1 MLANGAFHSKLVYL
15 ITLWGGAQQY
25 LIEALQIQQLIAAR
39 TVCGRQSVR
48 WSRRRILNR
57 VGWLSVRQLVE
68 YHTILQAHKIL
79 TTKQPAVLYGSLI
92 SGKTHQYNTRSVAG
106 GHIRLPLN
114 ASLRRFRYRAIISY
128 NKVPA
133 DIKVGSVGTVKKKLK
148 DMDSKKCSNGF
159 QMKQIN
165 KFLRRTR
172 P

>member
-1 MLANGAFHSKLVYL
+1 MYL

-79 TTKQPAVLYGSLI
+79 TTKQPAVLYDSLI
-92 SGKTHQYNTRSVAG
+92 SGQTHQYNTRSVAG

-114 ASLRRFRYRAIISY
+114 TSLRSFRYRAMISY

-133 DIKVGSVGTVKKKLK
+133 DIKVGSVGTVKKNLK
-148 DMDSKKCSNGF
+148 TWIRKNVPMDF
-159 QMKQIN
+159 
-165 KFLRRTR
+165 R
-172 P
+172 